1 MLSIWQMNIN
11 HQPSQFYQ
19 RFSQDSLKI
28 KLDDID
34 DFHCQLYFS
43 YIITLMEKYLS
54 DVFIYEISQHR
65 EYLIRLA
72 QHHKFQSESLKIP
85 YLLHH
90 SVEDYMIN
98 SIKNLVW
105 HRLNDVETL
114 YKLVLNISFNKSHA
128 LLNQMIIRH
137 DIVHRNGFTL
147 SGEQRVISPHDVTN
161 CLTLIQQFILD
172 VDKKYQQRPNIHSPS
187 I

>member
-1 MLSIWQMNIN
+1 MNIS

-19 RFSQDSLKI
+19 HFHQESLKI

-43 YIITLMEKYLS
+43 YIITLMEKYLA

-65 EYLIRLA
+65 EHLIRLA

-85 YLLHH
+85 YLLHNR
-90 SVEDYMIN
+90 VEDYMIN

-128 LLNQMIIRH
+128 LLNQIIIRH
-137 DIVHRNGFTL
+137 DIVHRNGFSL
-147 SGEQRVISPHDVTN
+147 SGEKRIISQHDVEN
-161 CLTLIQQFILD
+161 CLNLIHNFLLD
-172 VDKKYQQRPNIHSPS
+172 VDKKYQQRQNIPFPS